1 METMRSTITSAARP
15 LRDIGGLAAPI
26 RSARMRARTDM
37 VKYLNDFHH
46 SGANLP
52 VHVRFTR
59 SKMGLHSKLRL
70 LTPILNNY
78 ADWS

>member
-1 METMRSTITSAARP
+1 
-15 LRDIGGLAAPI
+15 
-26 RSARMRARTDM
+26 
-37 VKYLNDFHH
+37 
-46 SGANLP
+46 
-52 VHVRFTR
+52 VRFTR